1 MNRRKKVKRLG
12 AKTISFPK
20 GKGHL
25 THNNREFISNNVVPE
40 RTAWNRIYIQE
51 SLEQA
56 YEKCFGQ
63 ALMEYN
69 AGQKRKDRRKENY
82 LKEIENSGNKE
93 KTFYENIVQ
102 IGKKDD
108 TPVVGADGKLTEEA
122 KAAIEILEQ
131 YAKTFQERN
140 PNLYLFNCVM
150 HLDEATPHLHIDYIP
165 VANGYKTGMKT
176 RNSLTKAL
184 QQMGFAKA
192 VSKKENETVA
202 WQQRERAYL
211 TELCQEK
218 GIDVEVLGVQRDN
231 LTLPEYKAVMRKV
244 EKLEYQAVKIE
255 ENNQRLAEQAE
266 KLADQI
272 ARLDEKEKD
281 NKDVLK
287 KHDLR
292 ADTLKTIAKET
303 EKDTKKLKSAAV
315 PVSNIFGGEEYVKV
329 KKSDWDKIIDAFSR
343 AVSRNKLL
351 EKYEKKIV
359 ALEKKVSDVSG
370 LLEKMKQF
378 ISNRGLGEAFAE
390 FVKSL
395 EPKTM
400 KERLTEKQKVVKE
413 QTQQISV
420 PNCNSWKERL
430 FMNITYEKN
439 GDYLISNL
447 ISDPEPEGELRKF
460 GLMRRHYLKEHR
472 SGIYQAMLLSGKL
485 KEHLLMMQE
494 QAEAQFDLLVK
505 QMAEQEGVTE
515 HLKEKNQMIWVQRMN
530 NIRERAEK
538 IVRATLL
545 Q

>member
-1 MNRRKKVKRLG
+1 MA

-25 THNNREFISNNVVPE
+25 THNNRDFISKNVVPE
-40 RTAWNRIYIQE
+40 RTSWNRVYMQE

-63 ALMEYN
+63 ALMDYN
-69 AGQKRKDRRKENY
+69 ATQKRKDRRKENY

-102 IGKKDD
+102 IGKKED
-108 TPVVGADGKLTEEA
+108 TPVVDTDGNLTEEA
-122 KAAIEILEQ
+122 KVAIEILEQ

-165 VANGYKTGMKT
+165 VAHGYKTGMET

-202 WQQRERAYL
+202 WQQRERAFL

-218 GIDVEVLGVQRDN
+218 GIDVEVLGIQRDN
-231 LTLPEYKAVMRKV
+231 LSLPEYKAAMQKV
-244 EKLEYQAVKIE
+244 EALEQRAVKIE
-255 ENNQRLAEQAE
+255 ENNQRLAEQEE

-272 ARLDEKEKD
+272 ANLDEKEKD
-281 NKDVLK
+281 SKDVLK

-303 EKDTKKLKSAAV
+303 EKDTRKLKSAAV

-329 KKSDWDKIIDAFSR
+329 KKSDWDKTIDAFSR

-359 ALEKKVSDVSG
+359 ALEKKVSDVNG
-370 LLEKMKQF
+370 LLDKMKQF
-378 ISNRGLGEAFAE
+378 ISTKGLGEAFAE

-400 KERLTEKQKVVKE
+400 KELLAEKQKVVKE
-413 QTQQISV
+413 QTRQKSMHTQEHGTSRKHNIS
-420 PNCNSWKERL
+420 
-430 FMNITYEKN
+430 T
-439 GDYLISNL
+439 
-447 ISDPEPEGELRKF
+447 EL
-460 GLMRRHYLKEHR
+460 
-472 SGIYQAMLLSGKL
+472 
-485 KEHLLMMQE
+485 
-494 QAEAQFDLLVK
+494 
-505 QMAEQEGVTE
+505 
-515 HLKEKNQMIWVQRMN
+515 
-530 NIRERAEK
+530 
-538 IVRATLL
+538 
-545 Q
+545 

>member
-1 MNRRKKVKRLG
+1 MA

-25 THNNREFISNNVVPE
+25 THNNRDFISKNVVPE
-40 RTAWNRIYIQE
+40 RISWNRIYMQE

-63 ALMEYN
+63 ALMDYN
-69 AGQKRKDRRKENY
+69 AAQKRKDRRKENY

-102 IGKKDD
+102 IGKKED
-108 TPVVGADGKLTEEA
+108 TPVVDENGNLTEEA
-122 KAAIEILEQ
+122 KSAIEILEQ

-165 VANGYKTGMKT
+165 VAHGYKTGMET

-202 WQQRERAYL
+202 WQQRERAFL

-218 GIDVEVLGVQRDN
+218 GIDVEVLGIQRDN
-231 LTLPEYKAVMRKV
+231 LSLPEYKAAMRKV
-244 EKLEYQAVKIE
+244 EKLEHQAVEID

-266 KLADQI
+266 KLVDQI
-272 ARLDEKEKD
+272 AKLDEKEKD
-281 NKDVLK
+281 NKNVLK
-287 KHDLR
+287 KYDLR

-303 EKDTKKLKSAAV
+303 EKDTKKLKSAAI
-315 PVSNIFGGEEYVKV
+315 PVSNIFGSEEYVKV
-329 KKSDWDKIIDAFSR
+329 KKSDWEKIIDAFSR

-370 LLEKMKQF
+370 LLDKMKQF
-378 ISNRGLGEAFAE
+378 ISNRGLGGAFAE

-413 QTQQISV
+413 QTQQKSMHTQEHGTSRKHNIS
-420 PNCNSWKERL
+420 
-430 FMNITYEKN
+430 T
-439 GDYLISNL
+439 
-447 ISDPEPEGELRKF
+447 EL
-460 GLMRRHYLKEHR
+460 
-472 SGIYQAMLLSGKL
+472 
-485 KEHLLMMQE
+485 
-494 QAEAQFDLLVK
+494 
-505 QMAEQEGVTE
+505 
-515 HLKEKNQMIWVQRMN
+515 
-530 NIRERAEK
+530 
-538 IVRATLL
+538 
-545 Q
+545 